1 MSQMQLDFQAHNP
14 RLVYIDHKYLDGG
27 KIGISFI
34 AISGSNVL
42 GGVKIYRVVNGEI
55 DWQGPTN
62 IVDSWSNIKQHIK

>member
-1 MSQMQLDFQAHNP
+1 MSTIQLEFQAHNP

-42 GGVKIYRVVNGEI
+42 CGVKIYRIINGDI
-55 DWQGPTN
+55 DWQGPINT
-62 IVDSWSNIKQHIK
+62 VDSWDNIKQHIR